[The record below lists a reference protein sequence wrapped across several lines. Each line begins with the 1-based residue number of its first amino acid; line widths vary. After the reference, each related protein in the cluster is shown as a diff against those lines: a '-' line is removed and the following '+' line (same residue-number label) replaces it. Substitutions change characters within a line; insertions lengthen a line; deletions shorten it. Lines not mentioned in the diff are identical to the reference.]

1 MGLFRKARDGR
12 TTDPNIER
20 KSGGAWVG
28 PVFLLG
34 VLFILIIGT
43 VSTVIMRIDEA
54 RRAESTVTISAPG
67 SGAYEEASLVRTVSF
82 TAGSDGE
89 AAVLGDALKELGY
102 TMSADG
108 AAYEATGL
116 PGTGER
122 AVDLIEA
129 GGGTVTAVSTGRRDE
144 DRSEASAFIA
154 AYLDGAG
161 KLEAIAD
168 AMSYGGKLRITGA
181 DTVSMYYD
189 GEGVTEATV
198 RVYGEI
204 IP

>member
-54 RRAESTVTISAPG
+54 RRAESTVTVSALG
-67 SGAYEEASLVRTVSF
+67 SGAYEESSLVRTVSF
-82 TAGSDGE
+82 TVGSDGE

-102 TMSADG
+102 TMSAVG
-108 AAYEATGL
+108 AEYEATGL
-116 PGTGER
+116 PGTGDR

-129 GGGTVTAVSTGRRDE
+129 GGGTVTAVSSGRRDGA
-144 DRSEASAFIA
+144 RSEASAFIA

-161 KLEAIAD
+161 KLDAIAS
-168 AMSYGGKLRITGA
+168 AMSYGGKLRITAA
-181 DTVSMYYD
+181 DTVSMRYGGD
-189 GEGVTEATV
+189 GVTEATV

-204 IP
+204 VP